1 MQSAK
6 GRILLLLIVVVL
18 VASAAR
24 AEVGGRITGAVK
36 DQTGSVIPGATVVV
50 TNTQTGVKLITT
62 ADQDGVFTFPVLS
75 VGQYQ
80 IDVTSDAFKSFTKT
94 GLVIDAYFSGTKVR
108 WILDKGP
115 TVALWGARRP
125 DQLKGIDAAFGWNL
139 SADDLRLIDAL
150 LAENITDPVGP
161 EFMAPPSRREP

>member
-1 MQSAK
+1 MTTSLVLNMGCHLSFASIGRYQFSNKSRERIMQSAK
-6 GRILLLLIVVVL
+6 GRILLLIVVVL

-50 TNTQTGVKLITT
+50 TNTQTGVKLTTT

-80 IDVTSDAFKSFTKT
+80 IDVTSDVFKSYRRT
-94 GLVIDAYFSGTKVR
+94 GLVIDINS
-108 WILDKGP
+108 
-115 TVALWGARRP
+115 ALVMDVTLQVKEQNESVVVMEDPAQVETT
-125 DQLKGIDAAFGWNL
+125 DTQL
-139 SADDLRLIDAL
+139 
-150 LAENITDPVGP
+150 
-161 EFMAPPSRREP
+161 